1 MENVTSIQKVKLLNN
16 HRVTMS
22 VGAVLILVVGIVLGA
37 AVASRSSWS
46 AAGQN
51 KSNGSSPLAVSA
63 PGGGSISLSEGL
75 GPVVRAVRES
85 VVSIETKT
93 KVQPRGG
100 DFFDDPLFRRFFGE
114 PRRPRDF
121 TQEGLGSGVIVS
133 PDGYVLTNNHVV
145 ENATELTV
153 ILSDQREF
161 KGKVVGADPKSDVA
175 VVKIEATKLPVA
187 PIGDSSRVQ
196 VGDFVVAIG
205 SPFDPRLQQT
215 VTFGIVSATG
225 RGNLGIASYGDFIQT
240 DAAINPGNSGGALI
254 NMRGELIGI
263 NTAIFSR
270 GIAANAGVGFSIPIK
285 MARDVMDRILKDG
298 KVVRG
303 FLGVNI
309 QTLTDAMAEVYGIKD
324 RRGAIVVEVVAD
336 SPAERA
342 GLRRDDVI
350 VEFNGQKVND
360 RDQLSNMVGLTAP
373 GTKVTLKVLR
383 DGKEQTL
390 TAELE
395 ELKEERAA
403 NRFGG
408 REIERGNTLSGID
421 VEDLT
426 PSAQRRYELPRSVT
440 GVVVA
445 DVADDSPAAEAGL
458 SPGDIIQEVN
468 RQIVRTVEDFRRA
481 TSSVGNRRAV
491 LRVYV
496 QRQQASILMVIEP
509 RG

>member
-1 MENVTSIQKVKLLNN
+1 MENTTSIQKVRLLKNR
-16 HRVTMS
+16 RVVLS
-22 VGAVLILVVGIVLGA
+22 LGAIVLLVVGMLAGA
-37 AVASRSSWS
+37 AIMSRGQWS
-46 AAGQN
+46 ASGQN
-51 KSNGSSPLAVSA
+51 KPTPVSLTATA
-63 PGGGSISLSEGL
+63 PSGMNISLAEGL
-75 GPVVRAVRES
+75 GPVVRAVRDS

-93 KVQPRGG
+93 KVQSRTPEI
-100 DFFDDPLFRRFFGE
+100 FSDDPLFRRFFGQ
-114 PRRPRDF
+114 PRQRDF

-133 PDGYVLTNNHVV
+133 ADGYILTNNHVV
-145 ENATELTV
+145 EDTTELRV
-153 ILSDQREF
+153 VLADQREF

-187 PIGDSSRVQ
+187 PLGDKSPVQ
-196 VGDFVVAIG
+196 VGDFVLAIG

-225 RGNLGIASYGDFIQT
+225 RGNLGIANYGDFIQT

-270 GIAANAGVGFSIPIK
+270 GMAANAGVGFSIPIK
-285 MARDVMDRILKDG
+285 MARDVMERILKDG

-303 FLGVNI
+303 FLGVQI
-309 QTLTDAMAEVYGIKD
+309 QTVTEAVAEVYGLKD
-324 RRGAIVVEVVAD
+324 RHGAIVVEVVPD

-350 VEFNGQKVND
+350 IEFNGQRVTD
-360 RDQLSNMVGLTAP
+360 RDQLSNVVGLTAP
-373 GTKVTLKVLR
+373 GTKVSFKILR
-383 DGKEQTL
+383 DGKEQTV

-395 ELKEERAA
+395 ELKEARAA

-408 REIERGNTLSGID
+408 REMDRGNTLSGIE

-426 PSAQRRYELPRSVT
+426 ASTQRRYELPRTVT

-445 DVADDSPAAEAGL
+445 DVADDSQAAEAGL
-458 SPGDIIQEVN
+458 SPGDVIQEVN
-468 RQIVRTVEDFRRA
+468 RQIIRTVEDFRRA
-481 TSSVGNRRAV
+481 ASSVGNRRAV
-491 LRVYV
+491 LRVYI
-496 QRQQASILMVIEP
+496 QRERASTLVVIEP
-509 RG
+509 K